1 MYDNQHTSDEWLRG
15 KIESLNEVSPPV
27 LWDQQAPWES
37 LEAQLETSSS
47 QKPIWL
53 WPAIGAA
60 ACFCLL
66 AGWLFTRSGEYAATN
81 DRQIATIE
89 EMLPINQSPQQVADT
104 SCLESPTPAPVAS
117 LLPKQESSPLPRT
130 NQAIAVS
137 PNLQPSFT
145 TDTLSPTISPT
156 PTDPSPIYTAILPDS
171 SQQNPP
177 EEIATSEAVVKSRTR
192 APVIQFKESPYSHTL
207 VNLHPSNRKKIKI
220 RLGNSRRQER
230 RVAQAPA
237 VAGMTTRLNP

>member
-15 KIESLNEVSPPV
+15 KIESLNEVPPSV

-37 LEAQLETSSS
+37 LEAQLETSRSR
-47 QKPIWL
+47 KPIWL
-53 WPAIGAA
+53 WSAIGAA

-66 AGWLFTRSGEYAATN
+66 AGWLFTRTGEGLASS
-81 DRQIATIE
+81 DVQVATIE
-89 EMLPINQSPQQVADT
+89 KTLPIDHSQQLSDT
-104 SCLESPTPAPVAS
+104 ECLESATP
-117 LLPKQESSPLPRT
+117 LPLARQFVKQDSRPLPRIT
-130 NQAIAVS
+130 QSISAS
-137 PNLQPSFT
+137 PNPQPSPSS
-145 TDTLSPTISPT
+145 DTLSPTINST
-156 PTDPSPIYTAILPDS
+156 PADPSPIYTAILPDS

-177 EEIATSEAVVKSRTR
+177 DEIATSEAVVKSRPR
-192 APVIQFKESPYSHTL
+192 APVMQFRESPYSSTL
-207 VNLHPSNRKKIKI
+207 VNINPSNRKKIKI